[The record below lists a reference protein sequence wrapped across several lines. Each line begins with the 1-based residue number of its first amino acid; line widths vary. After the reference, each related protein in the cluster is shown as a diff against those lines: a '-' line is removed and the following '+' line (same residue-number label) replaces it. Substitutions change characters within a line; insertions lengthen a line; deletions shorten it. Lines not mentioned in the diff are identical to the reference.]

1 MKKNIVFLGLL
12 ILHFYSFAQNNTLNN
27 SLVRHD
33 TSLLKAAECE
43 WIIKSLAKNNSTLTS
58 EIGKPI
64 SLILFQAIEKGKL
77 IAIDKLTNKPIPG
90 KKIRTWDM
98 GVDSMMVYDEQGNGK
113 IKAIQ
118 RERSSDDISSIR
130 IYQDWYF
137 NVSTGKFNGIIK
149 WIELMEEVHSPGSGL
164 YLGNKVLCRIFY

>member
-1 MKKNIVFLGLL
+1 MKKL
-12 ILHFYSFAQNNTLNN
+12 IACIAFSILVCCAFAQNNN
-27 SLVRHD
+27 SSSILVRHD
-33 TSLLKAAECE
+33 TTLLKASECE
-43 WIIKSLAKNNSTLTS
+43 WIIKSLAKNNPEITS

-64 SLILFQAIEKGKL
+64 PLILLQSIEKGKL

-90 KKIRTWDM
+90 KQIRTWGI
-98 GVDSMMVYDEQGNGK
+98 GVDSMMVYDEQGNEK

-118 RERSSDDISSIR
+118 RERSSDNISSIR

-149 WIELMEEVHSPGSGL
+149 WIELMEDVHSQATGIF
-164 YLGNKVLCRIFY
+164 LGHVAICRIYY